1 MLAGHSVTYWSVHQI
16 IPGIMPV
23 TRQQSIHLRNSKRMM
38 RGRKSARG
46 RPEPTESAKDR
57 CVWTEGD
64 ETALIDYITAN
75 RSKGGDGMNFDKVFW
90 AAAATEMAKHN
101 CSGPTKTAN
110 ACRSKWTRV
119 CCATISPLIRP
130 SLLTDEL
137 LAPKLLWCSRSSGK
151 CFWNDLQHGTWS

>member
-1 MLAGHSVTYWSVHQI
+1 MI
-16 IPGIMPV
+16 
-23 TRQQSIHLRNSKRMM
+23 

-46 RPEPTESAKDR
+46 RPEPTESKDR

-101 CSGPTKTAN
+101 CSGLPKTAN
-110 ACRSKWTRV
+110 ACRSKWARV

-130 SLLTDEL
+130 SL
-137 LAPKLLWCSRSSGK
+137 S
-151 CFWNDLQHGTWS
+151 H